1 MPPAPPSPVPEDG
14 ELDDLDDAVFPMSGA
29 LAGAEAVGPHRLVG
43 SPGRL
48 DSVLS
53 AALPLTRSRLAALIK
68 AGAVRVDGAVVCR
81 PSATLRGGEDL
92 AVEVP
97 PPPPSALVP
106 EDLGL
111 PLLHLDAQVVVVHKP
126 AALVVHPAKGHPTGT
141 LVHGLLHLCAAAVPT
156 PGDFPVDPSRPGVV
170 HRLDRGTS
178 GVMVAARTPEA
189 LAALGAQFAAH
200 TVERRYLA
208 LVHGRCPEDRG
219 RVDLPLG
226 RHPHDRL
233 RIAVRAEGKRA
244 VTHWERLAEGH
255 FAVPGD
261 KAGGVVSLVRC
272 RLETGRTHQIRV
284 HLTELGLPLVGD
296 PLYGRPARPLPRALA
311 EGIDHQQLHA
321 ARLGF
326 SHPVS
331 GARLRFFSP
340 PEPPFLALC
349 AALGIDPACWADT

>member
-1 MPPAPPSPVPEDG
+1 MPPAADD
-14 ELDDLDDAVFPMSGA
+14 ELIDLDDGVFDEGVFGEGA
-29 LAGAEAVGPHRLVG
+29 PPVRAGAHRLVG
-43 SPGRL
+43 AAGRL
-48 DSVLS
+48 DSVLA
-53 AALPLTRSRLAALIK
+53 AALPLTRSRLAGLIK
-68 AGAVRVDGAVVCR
+68 AGAVQVDGR
-81 PSATLRGGEDL
+81 PALRPALALRGGETIE
-92 AVEVP
+92 VEVP

-111 PLLHLDAQVVVVHKP
+111 ELLHLDDEVVVVNKP
-126 AALVVHPAKGHPTGT
+126 SALVVHPAKGHPTGT
-141 LVHGLLHLCAAAVPT
+141 LVHGLLHLCAAAVPSA
-156 PGDFPVDPSRPGVV
+156 GEFPVDRSRPGVV

-178 GVMVAARTPEA
+178 GVMVAARSPEA

-208 LVHGRCPEDRG
+208 LVHGRTPDARG

-261 KAGGVVSLVRC
+261 RAGGVVSLVRC

-284 HLTELGLPLVGD
+284 HMQELGLPLVGD
-296 PLYGRPARPLPRALA
+296 PLYDRGARPLPKAIA

-326 SHPVS
+326 GHPRS
-331 GARLRFFSP
+331 GERLRFFRP
-340 PEPPFLALC
+340 PEPRFLALC